1 MKKICGVSKGRMEI
15 ISMNMPYRKKK
26 CLAIYDYHRNAY
38 VKVASFNND
47 CSADEFIEYLI
58 SFCGAVESEV
68 SE

>member
-1 MKKICGVSKGRMEI
+1 
-15 ISMNMPYRKKK
+15 MNMPYRKKK

-58 SFCGAVESEV
+58 SFCGAVGSEV